1 MRAPIKY
8 ARSGDLKIAYQV
20 TGDGPIDLV
29 WTPGT
34 VSQLDMEWDWPPR
47 ARFIEGFGSFCRLIR
62 FDKRGTGLSDRPDHI
77 ATLEERTDDIRAVM
91 DAARSN
97 KAAILGVSEGSSMA
111 GLFEIG
117 RASCRERV
125 LTGV

>member
-1 MRAPIKY
+1 MAAKQPEGTPRLAHSELPLHFVHPPIHY

-47 ARFIEGFGSFCRLIR
+47 ARVLEGFAAFCRADQR
-62 FDKRGTGLSDRPDHI
+62 VRGGGR
-77 ATLEERTDDIRAVM
+77 
-91 DAARSN
+91 
-97 KAAILGVSEGSSMA
+97 GA
-111 GLFEIG
+111 GFEHG
-117 RASCRERV
+117 
-125 LTGV
+125 

>member
-1 MRAPIKY
+1 MHPPIHY
-8 ARSGDLKIAYQV
+8 ARSGDLKIAFQV
-20 TGDGPIDLV
+20 TGDGPVDLI

-47 ARFIEGFGSFCRLIR
+47 ARVLEGFGAFCRLIR

-91 DAARSN
+91 DAARSTR
-97 KAAILGVSEGSSMA
+97 AVISACRRVRRW
-111 GLFEIG
+111 
-117 RASCRERV
+117 RASSPPPIR
-125 LTGV
+125 